1 MLTTEQAI
9 KKTANSSYKVVV
21 KSIRSPHH
29 WGTSEIAIFAGN
41 GLFKRKLGGYTRNY
55 PAHGMSTWYPFSR
68 GGRDYALYSRDYTC
82 TRVMELPSCRDIGGE
97 EPSAGGFCPVD
108 YYRPEITYFEKEPDP
123 RKEGSFCY
131 RIMKEPSQVAFIAG
145 CIWGDDSSW
154 KIQCFD
160 ISQIESGIITRDQR
174 FGYIA
179 MPKGVTLAQTTSLE
193 RDEESGAVIATFA
206 VMQTYNLSTG
216 EIAVVDPLR

>member
-1 MLTTEQAI
+1 
-9 KKTANSSYKVVV
+9 
-21 KSIRSPHH
+21 
-29 WGTSEIAIFAGN
+29 
-41 GLFKRKLGGYTRNY
+41 
-55 PAHGMSTWYPFSR
+55 
-68 GGRDYALYSRDYTC
+68 
-82 TRVMELPSCRDIGGE
+82 
-97 EPSAGGFCPVD
+97 
-108 YYRPEITYFEKEPDP
+108 
-123 RKEGSFCY
+123 
-131 RIMKEPSQVAFIAG
+131 MKEPSQVAFIAG

-216 EIAVVDPLR
+216 EIAVVDPFR

>member
-1 MLTTEQAI
+1 VLTTEQAI

-108 YYRPEITYFEKEPDP
+108 YYRPEITYFEEEPDP